1 MAKWQ
6 NPANRQARTRPYAAG
21 NTHPQFQQRDPMQL
35 APEYYRPHGSVSSQ
49 TDFINHD
56 HGDWIQQRDQTQLVP
71 EYHMGEPSQ
80 AEISNGD
87 DDGQNWQVFKL
98 MEERDSVYEEVH
110 KLAKEKRDADVQIQ
124 NLFQEQEAAN
134 KRSARLIKNNKVL
147 QDLVKTLKLPNSED
161 KVDRGTRFEISKLRR
176 DLKATKAQ
184 LDYHLDHPYS
194 NHVNELQEAE
204 QRLLLANSRVRMLEG
219 YLYGQSGE
227 TNQQQD
233 VGVKEVRQRSN
244 SF

>member
-6 NPANRQARTRPYAAG
+6 NPANHQARTKPYAKG
-21 NTHPQFQQRDPMQL
+21 NIHPQSQQRNPMQL
-35 APEYYRPHGSVSSQ
+35 TPEH
-49 TDFINHD
+49 
-56 HGDWIQQRDQTQLVP
+56 
-71 EYHMGEPSQ
+71 HMAESSQ
-80 AEISNGD
+80 AEISNA
-87 DDGQNWQVFKL
+87 DDGGTDRLVYKL
-98 MEERDSVYEEVH
+98 MEGIDSVYEEVH

-124 NLFQEQEAAN
+124 ALFQEQEAAN
-134 KRSARLIKNNKVL
+134 ERSARLIKNNKVL

-161 KVDRGTRFEISKLRR
+161 KVDKGTRFEISKLRR

-184 LDYHLDHPYS
+184 LDYQLDHPYS

-204 QRLLLANSRVRMLEG
+204 QRLLLANSRVRILEG

-227 TNQQQD
+227 TNQQQA